1 MCAMVITA
9 AVATK
14 RVTGEKCS
22 ASTERASF
30 LKFLLSSACCS
41 ARRPGCEEVGE
52 SCRGVYRKAA
62 AHGLLFR
69 YKECEDK
76 TGHFDEDDE
85 VDDDNFQF
93 KSEGP
98 HVGMK
103 VLLTHRTRNG
113 FLRTPGKVEGYL
125 AAASNEGM
133 ALWHVR
139 HDDGDEEDL
148 EEHEVEA
155 CLEAFESSQTATSS
169 SSSTSSEVPFIC
181 AGGECARAT
190 HSGARPIQ
198 RINESG
204 EVLEEFCHRSSL
216 LRRLK

>member
-1 MCAMVITA
+1 MQRINGEGVVLEVFCSVRRA
-9 AVATK
+9 AQHV
-14 RVTGEKCS
+14 G
-22 ASTERASF
+22 
-30 LKFLLSSACCS
+30 LD
-41 ARRPGCEEVGE
+41 ARRVGE

-181 AGGECARAT
+181 AGGECA
-190 HSGARPIQ
+190 
-198 RINESG
+198 
-204 EVLEEFCHRSSL
+204 SL
-216 LRRLK
+216 WYTKRTKMSPFSASCPSLCR